1 MTYQDDDEEVKTY
14 SQLVALLESS
24 LASFMDK
31 EVERFK
37 SMLSLFQPPPSV
49 KVTPSNKEW
58 RVAAVDGGSSVLSF
72 ADVNVAFIAA
82 LAVIDD
88 GREFRRTVSK
98 PKLLTQE
105 YGEPEGDF
113 ADRVDVERETMM
125 LMLAQRVVREESPD
139 LLVVDGPLIPRPKY
153 VGEYVLQLKTLL
165 SLDSETMV
173 VGFVKRPQSRYL
185 SNLPLTDRALL
196 STCLE
201 KFSASP
207 WPPATM
213 TAFEGVSDTPVRYTY
228 LRLLEEPESG
238 VFRIDMHPSIDN
250 LTAYEILSYL
260 AYTSDPQKGPP
271 SILMKADEEVKVS
284 RRLVAEL
291 YRSCFTTI
299 ASKAEPRLW
308 APLVLRW
315 GEKVW

>member
-1 MTYQDDDEEVKTY
+1 MSYQEEEEIRTYSELITLLELGLKKFMEDEVKGF
-14 SQLVALLESS
+14 QS
-24 LASFMDK
+24 L
-31 EVERFK
+31 
-37 SMLSLFQPPPSV
+37 LSLFQPPPSV
-49 KVTPSNKEW
+49 RITPSNKEW
-58 RVAAVDGGSSVLSF
+58 RVAAVDGGSSILSF
-72 ADVNVAFIAA
+72 ADIDVAFIAA

-88 GREFRRTVSK
+88 GEVFRRRLIQ
-98 PKLLTQE
+98 PKLLTQG

-125 LMLAQRVVREESPD
+125 LELAQRVIREESLD

-165 SLDSETMV
+165 SLASETKV
-173 VGFVKRPQSRYL
+173 IGFVKRPQSRYL
-185 SNLPLTDRALL
+185 SKLSLTDRALL

-207 WPPATM
+207 WPPSTATV
-213 TAFEGVSDTPVRYTY
+213 FEDVTDTTVRYTY
-228 LRLLEEPESG
+228 LRLLEEPEAG
-238 VFRIDMHPSIDN
+238 VFRIDMHPSISDT
-250 LTAYEILSYL
+250 TAYEILSYL

-291 YRSCFTTI
+291 YRSCFTTV

-308 APLVLRW
+308 APLILRW
-315 GEKVW
+315 GERVW

>member
-1 MTYQDDDEEVKTY
+1 
-14 SQLVALLESS
+14 
-24 LASFMDK
+24 MD
-31 EVERFK
+31 
-37 SMLSLFQPPPSV
+37 
-49 KVTPSNKEW
+49 
-58 RVAAVDGGSSVLSF
+58 
-72 ADVNVAFIAA
+72 VAFIAA
-82 LAVIDD
+82 LAVVDD
-88 GREFRRTVSK
+88 GKAFRRRLIQ
-98 PKLLTQE
+98 PKLLIQE
-105 YGEPEGDF
+105 YGEPDGDL
-113 ADRVDVERETMM
+113 ADRVDVERENMM
-125 LMLAQRVVREESPD
+125 LELAQRVVREESPD
-139 LLVVDGPLIPRPKY
+139 LLVVDGPLVPRPKY
-153 VGEYVLQLKTLL
+153 TGEYILQLKQFH
-165 SLDSETMV
+165 SLTSGVKV

-207 WPPATM
+207 WPPAM
-213 TAFEGVSDTPVRYTY
+213 ITAFEGVSDTPVRYTY

-299 ASKAEPRLW
+299 ASKAEPKLW
-308 APLVLRW
+308 APLILRW
-315 GEKVW
+315 GERVW